1 MSIVNDISHT
11 FSLLRATYELW
22 RQGHEETVLV
32 LDDVGEVSITSV
44 SSMRFLGVS
53 LVMLSRLMVAGGLL
67 YAGSLWLAYT
77 VSLQD
82 LMLNAVALE
91 FVLNVDELIFISLAP
106 LSLKYLVDNAKM
118 LPKQAP
124 PAWKGLELSTA
135 INFVVVAGALGVFIQ
150 SVLLPQVDTLW
161 RVVDAICGG
170 EHGFV
175 YSVDGAGLPVW
186 AKTHRASPVLCRGP
200 DTSRCSSLGSDCCAP
215 VSKDEAAT
223 CRDGYVPL
231 RVSGKCT
238 GVSKGNVTGTFNEGR
253 YTCCQQYVSQRPS
266 RGWTPASKSELA
278 NMTFPQKVIDKVLGT
293 TPADEEL
300 CLVATPLRTG
310 FTSSGSIPAVK
321 CCI

>member
-1 MSIVNDISHT
+1 
-11 FSLLRATYELW
+11 
-22 RQGHEETVLV
+22 
-32 LDDVGEVSITSV
+32 
-44 SSMRFLGVS
+44 
-53 LVMLSRLMVAGGLL
+53 
-67 YAGSLWLAYT
+67 
-77 VSLQD
+77 
-82 LMLNAVALE
+82 MLNAVALE

-106 LSLKYLVDNAKM
+106 LSLKYLVENAKM

-253 YTCCQQYVSQRPS
+253 YTCCQQYVGQRPS

-300 CLVATPLRTG
+300 CLAKQGLCVVGLLLEHLCDPLLCNRQPRRLLLRVHWKFAQHAVEQQRHAKRVHSIDVLLWQRVFYHCHGTRVPLHVIQPFYVLGERVLKVAG
-310 FTSSGSIPAVK
+310 V
-321 CCI
+321 